1 MSIYDHHLLN
11 VVRSLTNYE
20 RTRAGMFIHIGC
32 PKELFD
38 KFLDHPQLGPWMRH
52 YFPVGLK
59 MLKDWD
65 DKPTR
70 DERDLRLD
78 PYRILDNHHLVQRA
92 IIYYVDHGKICAEWM
107 DWENDTRHVFKIE
120 DEDKYQ
126 SPGLPGTIMDF
137 DNPKSIYLESLFL
150 NGRAPLYN
158 HDLCIWLGEQMLAVM
173 KTDEARAQSQRVR
186 ELSELKAERDRNLL

>member
-11 VVRSLTNYE
+11 VARSLTNFE

-38 KFLDHPQLGPWMRH
+38 KFLDHPELGHWLQSR
-52 YFPVGLK
+52 FPYSLK

-65 DKPTR
+65 DNPTK

-78 PYRILDNHHLVQRA
+78 PYRSINDQHLVQRV
-92 IIYYVDHGKICAEWM
+92 IMYYTHNDKICAEWM
-107 DWENDTRHVFKIE
+107 DWENGVRHVFEIE
-120 DEDKYQ
+120 DSTKFQ
-126 SPGLPGTIMDF
+126 CPGSPGTIMDF
-137 DNPKSIYLESLFL
+137 DNPKSIYLEALFL
-150 NGRAPLYN
+150 EGKAPLYN

-173 KTDEARAQSQRVR
+173 KTDAARKQSQRIR
-186 ELSELKAERDRNLL
+186 QLSELKAEKDHQGQ